1 MSRNTERINR
11 QTVTTHGKK
20 DGWVDSSIALVGKL
34 AVITPYPM
42 VRANRKIAD
51 IEFRLRIN
59 NQNSKNLCAHYSEES
74 EQEYLH
80 YTSKICFF
88 LAPGLIISSRE
99 QGKEKLPKM
108 RLFFCFLL
116 IHASFFHNA
125 DDICI

>member
-42 VRANRKIAD
+42 VRASRKIAD

-59 NQNSKNLCAHYSEES
+59 NQNSKNYCAHYSEES

-80 YTSKICFF
+80 LTNTICFF

-99 QGKEKLPKM
+99 QGEEKLAKM
-108 RLFFCFLL
+108 
-116 IHASFFHNA
+116 
-125 DDICI
+125 